1 MEGTPTETHDGF
13 ILRKSKIE
21 LPLGN
26 EDLSPELQQDL
37 LICHLFV
44 NNRHPITDIARRF
57 GLESRNVIETLLAQ
71 EVIWERRQ
79 AKGVA

>member
-1 MEGTPTETHDGF
+1 MEGTATERHEGF
-13 ILRKSKIE
+13 ILRKSKIQ

-26 EDLSPELQQDL
+26 EHLSADLQQDL

-44 NNRHPITDIARRF
+44 NNRHSVADIARRF
-57 GLESRNVIETLLAQ
+57 GLKARDIIESLLAQ

-79 AKGVA
+79 AKVA